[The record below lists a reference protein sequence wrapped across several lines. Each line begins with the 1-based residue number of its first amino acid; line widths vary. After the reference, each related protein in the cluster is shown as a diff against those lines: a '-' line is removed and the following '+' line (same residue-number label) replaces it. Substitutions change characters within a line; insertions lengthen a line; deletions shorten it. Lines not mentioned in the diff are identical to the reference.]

1 MALDEPKATKGKP
14 LAVGQPHDEAEEAY
28 YVASQRQL
36 IWWKLRRHRWAVIAG
51 PVLAILYLMAI
62 FADVLSPT
70 TPNLRFENYKECPP
84 QQIRI
89 RDAVTGEFQ
98 APFVYEV
105 KRSIDQ
111 TTFRRRFSVDTT
123 KKYPIQFFGRGESYN
138 LLGVFRTDRHLVVSQ
153 GPLFLLGTDNLGR
166 DLFTRVLYGSRISL
180 SVGLV
185 GVALTFTLGLL
196 MGGISGYFGG
206 YADTVVQRLIDLIRC
221 IPTIPLWM
229 SLAAAVP
236 RDWPVTQMYI
246 AIVIITS
253 AIGWTGLARVVRGK
267 LLSLR
272 EEEYVMSARLAGA
285 SPWRIISQHLLPAF
299 LSYIIVQLT
308 LSVPHTIIGET
319 SLSFLGLGLQ
329 PPAVSWGVL
338 LKDAQKLE
346 TLAHHVWLLSPAVWV
361 VVTVL
366 MFNFLGDGLRDAADP
381 YK

>member
-1 MALDEPKATKGKP
+1 VAIDESKVEETAAAAAGAPK
-14 LAVGQPHDEAEEAY
+14 VEAEEAY

-36 IWWKLRRHRWAVIAG
+36 IWWKLRRHRLAIIAG
-51 PVLAILYLMAI
+51 PVLILLYTMAL

-70 TPNLRFENYKECPP
+70 LPNTSFDSYKEAPP
-84 QQIRI
+84 QQIRL
-89 RDAVTGEFQ
+89 RDAVTGQFQ
-98 APFVYEV
+98 APFVYEIERMTDP
-105 KRSIDQ
+105 K
-111 TTFRRRFSVDTT
+111 TFLRTFKVDTST
-123 KKYPIQFFGRGESYN
+123 KYPIHFFGQGEKYK
-138 LLGVFRTDRHLVVSQ
+138 LLGILPTNRHLLVSE
-153 GPLFLLGTDNLGR
+153 GPLFLLGTDNMGR
-166 DLFTRVLYGSRISL
+166 DLFTRILYGSRISL

-196 MGGISGYFGG
+196 MGGISGYLGG
-206 YADTVVQRLIDLIRC
+206 YADTIVQRLIDLIRC

-229 SLAAAVP
+229 ALAAVVP
-236 RDWPVTQMYI
+236 RDWPVLQMYV
-246 AIVIITS
+246 AIVMITS
-253 AIGWTGLARVVRGK
+253 IIGWTGLARVVRGK

-299 LSYIIVQLT
+299 LSYIIVSLT
-308 LSVPHTIIGET
+308 LSIPNTIIGET

-346 TLAHHVWLLSPAVWV
+346 TLAHHAWLLAPALWV